1 MRAHVAARL
10 GILACTWFLAGCAGS
25 AAMGPGW
32 TFGPTTPVDSIA
44 PGPGTTPWASTALA
58 SSAPTSSMAP
68 SPIADASPTADARPP
83 LPYPKVQSHGLVT
96 VAFRKPALPSVN
108 LDLVC
113 EWVSPVDVGYFY
125 VVPSPKPFAG
135 EQVYFEVQPKSPGY
149 QFWIGRKN
157 AASYH
162 PGPRTGSVA
171 LDEIG
176 DGWASG
182 SMWFNGLAPDPYA
195 GPGPLTTSIEAWVR
209 PIGGDATLARLSGT
223 VTWACEP
230 APPTVPTP
238 GPVSTEQPAP
248 TIPPLPHLTLVSG
261 DVHREAVSGCGTS
274 IYIGGY
280 TAADSCGPSFQALGV
295 DYIVRVPKGGK
306 LRFELPA
313 GWHFA
318 GWYLGWVTQI
328 EAERWHGEE
337 PDTFRGS
344 QTGTATSGRTIEVD
358 APPPGDWSV
367 RLDWRGARGDDRF
380 GVPDYFRVIVG
391 G

>member
-1 MRAHVAARL
+1 MAARL
-10 GILACTWFLAGCAGS
+10 GILACTWFLASCAG
-25 AAMGPGW
+25 AAATGPGW

-44 PGPGTTPWASTALA
+44 PGPGTTPEASTALA
-58 SSAPTSSMAP
+58 STAPPSSMAP
-68 SPIADASPTADARPP
+68 SPTADARPP
-83 LPYPKVQSHGLVT
+83 LSYPDVQSLGLLTVT
-96 VAFRKPALPSVN
+96 FSEPALPPIY
-108 LDLVC
+108 LHFAC
-113 EWVSPVDVGYFY
+113 AWVSPVDVGYLSIS
-125 VVPSPKPFAG
+125 PSASLGG
-135 EQVYFEVQPKSPGY
+135 EQVSFEVQPRSSGY
-149 QFWIGRKN
+149 QFSIGREG
-157 AASYH
+157 AASYRPR
-162 PGPRTGSVA
+162 PGIGYVA
-171 LDEIG
+171 LGEVG
-176 DGWASG
+176 AGWANG
-182 SMWFNGLAPDPYA
+182 SLSFNGLAPDPYA
-195 GPGPLTTSIEAWVR
+195 GPGPLTTSIEEWVR
-209 PIGGDATLARLSGT
+209 PIGGDPTLARLSGT

-238 GPVSTEQPAP
+238 GPVATEQPGP
-248 TIPPLPHLTLVSG
+248 TIPPIPHLTLISG

-280 TAADSCGPSFQALGV
+280 SYGESCGPSFQALGV
-295 DYIVRVPKGGK
+295 DYVVRVPEGGK

-313 GWHFA
+313 GWHFV

-337 PDTFRGS
+337 PDTFRRS
-344 QTGTATSGRTIEVD
+344 QTGTATSGRTLEVD